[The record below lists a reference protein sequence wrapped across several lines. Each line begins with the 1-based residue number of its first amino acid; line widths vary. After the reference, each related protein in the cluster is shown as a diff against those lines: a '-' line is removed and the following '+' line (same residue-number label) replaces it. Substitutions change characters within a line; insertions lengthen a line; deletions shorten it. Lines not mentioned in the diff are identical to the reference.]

1 MKPIVLY
8 GGGPTPNPIKVAI
21 LLEELGLPFEV
32 RPVKEIK
39 AEPYISINPN
49 GRLPSIED
57 PNTGVKV
64 FESGAILEYL
74 EETYDTENKF
84 QLTSP
89 QDKWALRSWLY
100 FQVSGQGPYFG
111 QIPYFKRFFGQP
123 VAPNVIERFEK
134 EAKRV
139 TGVIDAHLKKTGTKY
154 LVGDTVTYADIAF
167 IPWYKIFTFMPIA
180 DWKPEEE
187 LPHFGA
193 WIKSLQERPA
203 VQKVYAMDAFQKH

>member
-1 MKPIVLY
+1 MKPLVLY
-8 GGGPTPNPIKVAI
+8 GRGPSPNPVKVAI

-32 RPVKEIK
+32 KQVKEIK
-39 AEPYISINPN
+39 AEPFISLNPN
-49 GRLPSIED
+49 GRLPALED

-64 FESGAILEYL
+64 FESGAIIEYI

-111 QIPYFKRFFGQP
+111 QVPFFKMFFGQP
-123 VAPNVIERFEK
+123 VSPNVIERFEK

-154 LVGDTVTYADIAF
+154 LVGDRITYADIAF
-167 IPWYKIFTFMPIA
+167 IPWYNNFDTFVVA
-180 DWKPEEE
+180 GWKYEDE
-187 LPHFGA
+187 LPHFAA
-193 WIKSLQERPA
+193 WIKGLLDRPS
-203 VQKVYAMDAFQKH
+203 VKTIYGREEFQRR